1 MPCKWQSDLKGYKM
15 STYIKELA
23 QEATEIITNAHAAE
37 ESAEITREQRIEI
50 VQALLADVADRIG
63 VTA

>member
-1 MPCKWQSDLKGYKM
+1 M
-15 STYIKELA
+15 STFIKVLTDEVN
-23 QEATEIITNAHAAE
+23 EIITNAHAAE
-37 ESAEITREQRIEI
+37 ERGEITREKRIEI